1 MDQEAKHGPV
11 EEGFRCDWSVIR
23 EGVVRDE
30 AGDVSRSQSSGDHC
44 KDLGLYPQ
52 WETMQGASASGW
64 R

>member
-1 MDQEAKHGPV
+1 MAQWRKD
-11 EEGFRCDWSVIR
+11 FSVTGVSFG

-52 WETMQGASASGW
+52 WEAMQGASASGGK
-64 R
+64 